1 MEEVLLMYG
10 DEIIQEMIEGLQ
22 QNGEIRLTDGL
33 REISIQALEEGETLY
48 ITSTNREFDDA
59 EEAVQWVVEQLG
71 GIENVEEWE

>member
-1 MEEVLLMYG
+1 MYG

-33 REISIQALEEGETLY
+33 REISIQAYDEDDSLY
-48 ITSTNREFDDA
+48 VSNTNKEFEDA
-59 EEAVQWVVEQLG
+59 EEAIQWAVDQFG

>member
-1 MEEVLLMYG
+1 MYG

>member
-1 MEEVLLMYG
+1 MYG

-33 REISIQALEEGETLY
+33 REISIQALEEVETLY